1 MLLNSLLI
9 CNVSVFLVL
18 KKETQ
23 QLIVCICYL
32 GECRSTFFLI
42 KYLVTLQVQDSNIWQ
57 WILRIQIS
65 FENQLKIIDMT
76 VALLINSSRD
86 TGDVH

>member
-23 QLIVCICYL
+23 QLVCICYL
-32 GECRSTFFLI
+32 RECRSTFFLI
-42 KYLVTLQVQDSNIWQ
+42 KYLVTLQVQDSNSWQ

-76 VALLINSSRD
+76 VALVNKQ
-86 TGDVH
+86 